1 MSGDLPADIDPIIA
15 GKRLIRA
22 SGQATNKLRDRL
34 DAQWNQL
41 LWKSPLHRLRL
52 KGRYPLKLLTIPEDP
67 IRGDPDIGQGIL
79 NGLIRWR
86 GETQDVASCTFTET
100 GWSPSFARYM
110 HGFSWLRDLAALN
123 DRESAAPVA
132 EQLMR
137 AWLAAHGD
145 VIADPAW
152 RGDLAGLRLLF
163 WMAHAPLILSS
174 PDIIYRSSVL
184 SALARTARHLE
195 QVAGNTAAGVAR
207 VEAWAGTVAANLL
220 MPGGEARRS
229 FSEAGLKQAL
239 ARGLFDDGG
248 PVSRSPERLAHMLQ
262 ALAMLQKVY
271 AARGERTDPIVAG
284 ALHDGMGLF
293 GALILGDGA
302 LGSWQGGLPMAKSEV
317 EAMVRGVAVRAR
329 PKRQSFDWG
338 YQRLESAQTV
348 IVMDAA
354 PPPIGIA
361 LDSACASTLAFEMS
375 DGGHRLIVNCGGAH
389 AGTVLMS
396 DALAQALRTTAA
408 HSTLVLADSNS
419 TALLPQ
425 GGLGAGVGQV
435 EIDWQETPVA
445 SRIQASHD
453 GYVRR
458 FGLSHQ
464 RTITLVEDGSEVR
477 GDEVL
482 VPVRRTRHSTAFAVR
497 FHLGLGVDASPT
509 AVGNGALLRLP
520 DGRMWQF
527 RCQEGALT
535 IEDSLWVDAQGQMH
549 ATHQIVIAGDVPA
562 GGTTVNWVLKRAR

>member
-22 SGQATNKLRDRL
+22 SEHAVGRVRDRL
-34 DAQWNQL
+34 EAHWAQL
-41 LWKSPLHRLRL
+41 IWKSPLHRLRL

-67 IRGDPDIGQGIL
+67 FRGDVDIGRSIL

-86 GETQDVASCTFTET
+86 GEAQDVASCTFTENA
-100 GWSPSFARYM
+100 WSPGFVRYM
-110 HGFSWLRDLAALN
+110 HSFAWLRDLAALN
-123 DRESAAPVA
+123 DREATAPIA

-137 AWLAAHGD
+137 AWLPSHGD
-145 VIADPAW
+145 IIADPAW

-195 QVAGNTAAGVAR
+195 QVAGNTAKGVAR
-207 VEAWAGTVAANLL
+207 IEAWAGAVAANLL
-220 MPGGEARRS
+220 MPGGETRRS
-229 FSEAGLKQAL
+229 FSESGLKQAL
-239 ARGLFDDGG
+239 AKGLFEDGG
-248 PVSRSPERLAHMLQ
+248 PICRSPERLAHLLQ

-271 AARGERTDPIVAG
+271 AARGERADPIVAG

-302 LGSWQGGLPMAKSEV
+302 LSSWQGGLPLAKSEV
-317 EAMVRGVAVRAR
+317 EALCRGAAVRAR

-354 PPPIGIA
+354 PPPIGA
-361 LDSACASTLAFEMS
+361 TLDAACASTLAFEMS
-375 DGGHRLIVNCGGAH
+375 DGGHRLIVNCGGSQ
-389 AGTVLMS
+389 AGAVLVS

-419 TALLPQ
+419 TALLGQ

-435 EIDWQETPVA
+435 EIDWQDTPAA

-464 RTITLVEDGSEVR
+464 RTVTLMPDGAEVR
-477 GDEVL
+477 GEDVL

-497 FHLGLGVDASPT
+497 FHLGLGVDVSPT

-535 IEDSLWVDAQGQMH
+535 IEDSLWVDAQGHMH
-549 ATHQIVIAGDVPA
+549 ATHQIVIAGDAPA
-562 GGTTVNWVLKRAR
+562 GGVTINWALKRAR